1 MLFALQDE
9 TQALETLG
17 RLTLQDWLIAGGIV
31 IASIVV
37 ARVLSSLLR
46 RLLAATPASENGAH
60 LIARFV
66 AYVTVIVGF
75 VYALNTVNVPIG
87 PLLGALGVAG
97 LALAFALQDLA
108 ENLIAGVSMQVR
120 QPIKRGD
127 EILTNELEGTVVDIT
142 LRTVIIDTFDGE
154 RVHIPNSMVWKNSI
168 LAATRR
174 NTRRTTLMVG
184 VAYDTDLDRAK
195 EVLEEAVKDTEGV
208 LDHPAPLALVTEF
221 GDSSINFA
229 VRYWHRPRMANL
241 WRVRDEVARQ
251 IKRSLDQAGIEIP
264 FPQRVVHL
272 PPAKEES

>member
-1 MLFALQDE
+1 MLLALQDE

-31 IASIVV
+31 VASFVV
-37 ARVLSSLLR
+37 ARVASRLLR
-46 RLLAATPASENGAH
+46 KLLTATPASENGAH
-60 LIARFV
+60 LIARFT
-66 AYVTVIVGF
+66 AYLVVIVGV

-108 ENLIAGVSMQVR
+108 ENLIAGVTMQIR

-127 EILTNELEGTVVDIT
+127 EIMTNDYEGTVVDIT

-154 RVHIPNSMVWKNSI
+154 RVHLPNSTVWKNPI
-168 LAATRR
+168 LDATVR
-174 NTRRTTLMVG
+174 NTRRTTLTVG

-195 EVLEEAVKDTEGV
+195 QVLEEATQETEGV

-241 WRVRDEVARQ
+241 WRVRDEVARN
-251 IKRSLDQAGIEIP
+251 IKRHLDQAGIVIP

-272 PPAKEES
+272 PETKEDA

>member
-17 RLTLQDWLIAGGIV
+17 RLTLKDWLIAGGLV
-31 IASIVV
+31 IASVIV
-37 ARVLSSLLR
+37 ARVLARLLR
-46 RLLAATPASENGAH
+46 RLLGATPVSENGAH
-60 LIARFV
+60 VVGRFV
-66 AYVTVIVGF
+66 AYLIVIVGV

-108 ENLIAGVSMQVR
+108 ENLIAGVTMQIR

-127 EILTNELEGTVVDIT
+127 EIKTNDFEGTVLDIT

-154 RVHIPNSMVWKNSI
+154 RVHLPNAMVWKNPI
-168 LAATRR
+168 LDATQR

-195 EVLEEAVKDTEGV
+195 EVLEEAVKATDGV
-208 LDHPAPLALVTEF
+208 LEHPAPLALVTEF

-251 IKRSLDQAGIEIP
+251 IKRSLDKAGIEIP

-272 PPAKEES
+272 PSDEEEN